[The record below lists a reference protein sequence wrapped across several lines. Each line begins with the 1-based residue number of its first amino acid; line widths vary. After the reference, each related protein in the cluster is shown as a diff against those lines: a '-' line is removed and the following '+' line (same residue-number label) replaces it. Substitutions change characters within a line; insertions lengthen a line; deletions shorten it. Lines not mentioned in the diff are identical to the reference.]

1 MIPHWN
7 KLAKPA
13 AFGLAL
19 AAATAT
25 GGCTAPTQVTIDDA
39 WVRMPAVPGRPGAA
53 YFTIHGGPRPA
64 TLIGVT
70 SDLSI
75 RSEMHE
81 SMSGGGMAGMR
92 PIPKVEIPAA
102 GEVKFQPGGRH
113 VMLFGINPHA
123 RKDVTFLL
131 TFTFADGSRITHNA
145 PSVAAAD
152 APAG

>member
-1 MIPHWN
+1 MIPYWN
-7 KLAKPA
+7 KVAKA
-13 AFGLAL
+13 AALGLAL
-19 AAATAT
+19 AAAS
-25 GGCTAPTQVTIDDA
+25 GCTGPTQVTVDDA

-81 SMSGGGMAGMR
+81 SMSGGGMAGMK
-92 PIPKVEIPAA
+92 PIAQVAIPAG

-131 TFTFADGSRITHNA
+131 TFTFADGNRITRNA

-152 APAG
+152 SAPAG